1 MDEKTFYSLME
12 RIERSN
18 AGQEK
23 YARRQY
29 RMSQITAL
37 ASILIL
43 AVVIYTAS
51 ILIPKINV
59 TYQNMQLI
67 LEDMQVITSELADAD
82 LNQMIANVDHL
93 VVSSEQNINDALVK
107 INTID
112 IEELNRAIQNLSD
125 VIEPLAQVFGRFR

>member
-82 LNQMIANVDHL
+82 LN
-93 VVSSEQNINDALVK
+93 
-107 INTID
+107 
-112 IEELNRAIQNLSD
+112 RAIQNLSE

>member
-43 AVVIYTAS
+43 
-51 ILIPKINV
+51 
-59 TYQNMQLI
+59 
-67 LEDMQVITSELADAD
+67 EDMRVITSELADAD
-82 LNQMIANVDHL
+82 
-93 VVSSEQNINDALVK
+93 
-107 INTID
+107 
-112 IEELNRAIQNLSD
+112 LNRAIQNLSD
-125 VIEPLAQVFGRFR
+125 VIEPLAQVFGRFW